1 MWTFAAEAQQDL
13 EAGGRIP
20 SGLRE
25 HGGAMPAV
33 RTAEEIR
40 QILQAHRDILRER
53 YGVQTIALFGS
64 YARGEATPE
73 SDVDLLVQLEK
84 PIGLRFFELWD
95 YLESIVGT
103 RVDLLTPGALRRKPR
118 LQERVQED
126 LVYV

>member
-1 MWTFAAEAQQDL
+1 
-13 EAGGRIP
+13 
-20 SGLRE
+20 
-25 HGGAMPAV
+25 MPAV

-64 YARGEATPE
+64 YARGDATPE
-73 SDVDLLVQLEK
+73 SDVDLLVELEK